1 MIVDST
7 IPNLV
12 HDSPVLVK
20 ANSRSRDDA
29 SHRLLAVIAGGA
41 EFLLR
46 PEFLRNVYTIPADSM
61 SSNLSY
67 VPTPDGVLQTVSL
80 AERMA
85 SDMGFVADNY
95 ASERTIIVFQRG
107 SRMVALRV
115 HSVSRPVEV
124 KQQDLFPLPPL
135 AHPRE
140 TARFV
145 DSIVVHAQES
155 DLQKQIGFVINPL
168 VLLGFEENA
177 STLCSRS
184 VLANGAN
191 EQFSQKTRH
200 QSQSTQ
206 PSPSQLANLQ
216 LLAFC
221 PQTPLPSH
229 MFFRFCL
236 PMSAI
241 AEVRFDEPYTLLPT
255 ASSVLRGFLMWR
267 SKPVP
272 VIDLAKAFGAS
283 EDESCPPQPQPGR
296 ILIVVLPTGSGA
308 TCRAHPNL
316 TLGGRQ
322 SQVSKQSERRR
333 QRAFFLLNYPA
344 IANYPHIGAF
354 PDGSEVLV
362 LPDLNRIL
370 NPS

>member
-1 MIVDST
+1 MIDST

-29 SHRLLAVIAGGA
+29 SHRLLAVIAGGV

-46 PEFLRNVYTIPADSM
+46 PEFLRNVYTIPADCM

-80 AERMA
+80 AERMV
-85 SDMGFVADNY
+85 SDMGFVTDNY

-140 TARFV
+140 TVKFV

-168 VLLGFEENA
+168 VLLGFDDNA
-177 STLCSRS
+177 ITLSSRN
-184 VLANGAN
+184 VLGDNAGSIAR
-191 EQFSQKTRH
+191 EQKCQIAQKRNNAVN
-200 QSQSTQ
+200 

-229 MFFRFCL
+229 LFFRFCL

-241 AEVRFDEPYTLLPT
+241 AEARFDEPYTSLPT

-283 EDESCPPQPQPGR
+283 EDESCQPQPGR
-296 ILIVVLPTGSGA
+296 ILIVVLPTGQLVALPAESGIQTKRAPKA
-308 TCRAHPNL
+308 T
-316 TLGGRQ
+316 
-322 SQVSKQSERRR
+322 S
-333 QRAFFLLNYPA
+333 FNYPA

-362 LPDLNRIL
+362 IPDLNRIL
-370 NPS
+370 NLN